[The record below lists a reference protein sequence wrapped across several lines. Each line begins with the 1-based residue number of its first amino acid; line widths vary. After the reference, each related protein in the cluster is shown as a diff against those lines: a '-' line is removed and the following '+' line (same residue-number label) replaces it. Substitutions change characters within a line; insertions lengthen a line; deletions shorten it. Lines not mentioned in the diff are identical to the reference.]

1 MNIIRRIRRFAVV
14 LAGMAA
20 ALLAL
25 ATPAFAVNYP
35 LPANGGQGAST
46 YTPPPPVVHTVIV
59 GGMPGWQIALIAA
72 AAALAAATAAL
83 LVARARSGQP
93 KPAPATA

>member
-1 MNIIRRIRRFAVV
+1 MNTHHLRRALTV
-14 LAGMAA
+14 LAGLTA
-20 ALLAL
+20 ALVAF

-35 LPANGGQGAST
+35 LPANHGQGASG

-72 AAALAAATAAL
+72 AAALVAATAAL
-83 LVARARSGQP
+83 LFERARAGQR
-93 KPAPATA
+93 KPATATA